1 MSTFTDQCVIKWRLS
16 DLWCVVDGFE
26 NEVKNKV
33 NGLYDASYTYEYEC
47 MILHLIAKCTVAA
60 KEVVCLCS
68 NGYPDGAL
76 IIARTIYEYMII
88 VVFVA
93 SRKNCPEITRI
104 TKHYYLDQEYRGLNI
119 ELLNYDEDLDE
130 YRTLKEEIE
139 RFEQCIKNEMK
150 ECVVNKKK
158 ANKISNYWWTGFN
171 SFRDL
176 LQEGVWKYLSPNE
189 LYLFKSLQKLYR
201 LACTFVHSDTL
212 GNITRLGLESDN
224 HIIDVNPTLNGQCYP
239 LYLTVMSLI
248 QVVGYS
254 CDQFGIDS
262 TAYLKVLTDLAKCYS
277 DAL

>member
-1 MSTFTDQCVIKWRLS
+1 MSTFTDQCVIKWRLK
-16 DLWCVVDGFE
+16 DLLCVVDGFE
-26 NEVKNKV
+26 NGVMEKV
-33 NGLYDASYTYEYEC
+33 NGLYDASYTYGYEC
-47 MILHLIAKCTVAA
+47 MLVHLIAKCTVAT

-68 NGYPDGAL
+68 NGYADGAL
-76 IIARTIYEYMII
+76 IIARTIYEYMIM

-93 SRKNCPEITRI
+93 SRRNCPDITRI
-104 TKHYYLDQEYRGLNI
+104 TKHYYLDQEYRGLCI
-119 ELLNYDEDLDE
+119 ELLGYDEDFDE
-130 YRTLKEEIE
+130 YRNLKDEIE
-139 RFEQCIKNEMK
+139 LFEQRIKKEMI
-150 ECVVNKKK
+150 ECTVNKKK